1 MASISIVDLFVALE
15 NQVGKDALL
24 CAFAAYSGA
33 PSTPAKAVAVPPVPG
48 APVKVRKPQSE
59 ETKAAAALKRA
70 ATKAANA
77 IAAAGDKPAEPVV
90 AAPAA
95 AAPAAAAP
103 ADAPAA
109 AEEKPKKVLSKE
121 QKEKMAA
128 GRAAAKAKKEAAAAA
143 APSAAAAAAP
153 SAADAVPVADAVP
166 APEADGNASD
176 TSSQKRRGPKK
187 LSEMSPE
194 ERAAHDKKVAERK
207 LAKAAAPAAAA
218 VPLPASP
225 APVAAAADENGPT
238 VFAPFTHKGVSYLRN
253 MRGDLLTEEYEWVG
267 RYNSATKTIDTK
279 FAKPVDLEDE

>member
-70 ATKAANA
+70 ATLAAKA

-90 AAPAA
+90 AAPA
-95 AAPAAAAP
+95 PVP
-103 ADAPAA
+103 APAA

-143 APSAAAAAAP
+143 APSAA
-153 SAADAVPVADAVP
+153 AADAVPVADAVP

-279 FAKPVDLEDE
+279 FAKPADLEDE

>member
-70 ATKAANA
+70 ATLAAKA

-90 AAPAA
+90 AAPAPD
-95 AAPAAAAP
+95 AAPAP
-103 ADAPAA
+103 A

-143 APSAAAAAAP
+143 AAV
-153 SAADAVPVADAVP
+153 ADAVAVPVADAVP

-279 FAKPVDLEDE
+279 FAKPADLEDE

>member
-70 ATKAANA
+70 ATLAAKA

-128 GRAAAKAKKEAAAAA
+128 GRAAAKAKKE
-143 APSAAAAAAP
+143 AAAAAAP

>member
-59 ETKAAAALKRA
+59 ETKADAALKRA
-70 ATKAANA
+70 ATKAAKA
-77 IAAAGDKPAEPVV
+77 IAAAGGEPAAEPVV
-90 AAPAA
+90 AAPEPA
-95 AAPAAAAP
+95 AAPAV
-103 ADAPAA
+103 
-109 AEEKPKKVLSKE
+109 AEEKPKKVLSEE
-121 QKEKMAA
+121 QKAKMAA

-143 APSAAAAAAP
+143 APSAA
-153 SAADAVPVADAVP
+153 AADAVPVADAVP

-279 FAKPVDLEDE
+279 FAKPADLEDE

>member
-70 ATKAANA
+70 ATLAAKA

-90 AAPAA
+90 A
-95 AAPAAAAP
+95 
-103 ADAPAA
+103 APAA

-143 APSAAAAAAP
+143 APSAA
-153 SAADAVPVADAVP
+153 AADAVPVADAVP

-279 FAKPVDLEDE
+279 FAKPADLEDE

>member
-15 NQVGKDALL
+15 NHVGKDALL

-48 APVKVRKPQSE
+48 APVKVYKPQSE

-70 ATKAANA
+70 ATLAAKA

-95 AAPAAAAP
+95 AAPDA
-103 ADAPAA
+103 APAA

-143 APSAAAAAAP
+143 APSAA
-153 SAADAVPVADAVP
+153 DAVPVAEAVP

-225 APVAAAADENGPT
+225 VPVAAAADENGPT

-279 FAKPVDLEDE
+279 FAKPADLEDE

>member
-90 AAPAA
+90 AAPA
-95 AAPAAAAP
+95 PAAAAP
-103 ADAPAA
+103 APAAPVPAPA

-143 APSAAAAAAP
+143 APSAAAA
-153 SAADAVPVADAVP
+153 VPVAEAVP

-176 TSSQKRRGPKK
+176 TSSQRRRGPKK

-279 FAKPVDLEDE
+279 FAKPADLEDE

>member
-70 ATKAANA
+70 ATLAAKA

-90 AAPAA
+90 AAP
-95 AAPAAAAP
+95 AP

-128 GRAAAKAKKEAAAAA
+128 GRAAAKAKKDAAAAA
-143 APSAAAAAAP
+143 APSAAAAV
-153 SAADAVPVADAVP
+153 ADAVAVPVAEAVP

-176 TSSQKRRGPKK
+176 TSSQRRRGPKK

-279 FAKPVDLEDE
+279 FAKPADLEDE

>member
-70 ATKAANA
+70 ATLAAKA

-90 AAPAA
+90 AAPADA
-95 AAPAAAAP
+95 A
-103 ADAPAA
+103 APAA

-143 APSAAAAAAP
+143 APSAAAA
-153 SAADAVPVADAVP
+153 VPVVVAEAVP

-279 FAKPVDLEDE
+279 FAKPADLEDE

>member
-70 ATKAANA
+70 ATLAAKA

-90 AAPAA
+90 AAP
-95 AAPAAAAP
+95 AP

-143 APSAAAAAAP
+143 AAV
-153 SAADAVPVADAVP
+153 ADAVAVPVADAVP

-279 FAKPVDLEDE
+279 FPKPADLEE

>member
-59 ETKAAAALKRA
+59 ETKAAAAIKRA
-70 ATKAANA
+70 ATLAAKA

-90 AAPAA
+90 AAPA
-95 AAPAAAAP
+95 PAAAAP
-103 ADAPAA
+103 APAAPVPAPA

-143 APSAAAAAAP
+143 APSAAAA
-153 SAADAVPVADAVP
+153 VPVAEAVP

-176 TSSQKRRGPKK
+176 TSSQRRRGPKK

-194 ERAAHDKKVAERK
+194 KRAAHDKKVAERK

-279 FAKPVDLEDE
+279 FAKPADLEDE

>member
-70 ATKAANA
+70 ATLAAKA

-90 AAPAA
+90 AAP
-95 AAPAAAAP
+95 AP

-143 APSAAAAAAP
+143 APSAA
-153 SAADAVPVADAVP
+153 AADAVPVADAVP

-279 FAKPVDLEDE
+279 FAKPADLEDE

>member
-103 ADAPAA
+103 AA

-128 GRAAAKAKKEAAAAA
+128 GRAAGRAAAKAKKEAAAAA
-143 APSAAAAAAP
+143 APSAAAA
-153 SAADAVPVADAVP
+153 VPVAEAVP

-176 TSSQKRRGPKK
+176 TSSQRRRGPKK

-279 FAKPVDLEDE
+279 FAKPADLEDE